1 VTRSDRE
8 PEPEGEPEPEAG
20 AETGASR
27 EPGPGPGPRS
37 VNPNGGSELGSA
49 GEEGE
54 TETGTGTGTRTEAGT
69 GSGVR
74 GPNPL
79 WALRG
84 AFGFLT
90 RLPLPSRGAKDWDAF
105 RRSPWTFPVVGA
117 LVGGVAG
124 VAFLLPLPWP
134 TAVAAYLAALYLLSG
149 VTHPDGLA
157 DLGDAAAVH
166 DPDRRLEVMR
176 DAGTGVG
183 GLLAVTVTTVVLA
196 LGGVGLATAAA
207 GLGVAFRLA
216 LAAEVGAKL
225 GMATLVCLGD
235 PAHEGLGSQ
244 LVGAV
249 GAASLV
255 PAAVVAAAVLVA
267 PPPGGLPALLAAL
280 LAPVGV
286 ALVLLWR
293 TREPLG
299 GVSGD
304 VIGAGNE
311 LGRAVALHAAAVAWL
326 LPWP

>member
-1 VTRSDRE
+1 VTRSDGETE
-8 PEPEGEPEPEAG
+8 PEPGSDAG
-20 AETGASR
+20 AEADSR
-27 EPGPGPGPRS
+27 DAAAIG
-37 VNPNGGSELGSA
+37 
-49 GEEGE
+49 
-54 TETGTGTGTRTEAGT
+54 
-69 GSGVR
+69 

-90 RLPLPSRGAKDWDAF
+90 RLPLPSRGVRDWNAF
-105 RRSPWTFPVVGA
+105 RRSPWTFPAVGA
-117 LVGGVAG
+117 LVGGLAG
-124 VAFLLPLPWP
+124 LAFLLPLPWP
-134 TAVAAYLAALYLLSG
+134 TAVAVYLAALYLLTG

-176 DAGTGVG
+176 DAETGVG
-183 GLLAVTVTTVVLA
+183 GLLAVTVTTLVLA

-225 GMATLVCLGD
+225 GMATLVCLGE

-249 GAASLV
+249 GPASLA

-280 LAPVGV
+280 LAPVGI